1 MAAGGADNLTST
13 IPHFLR
19 RTRCSFAIG
28 AFSRCRP
35 GVPPLLG
42 PSLGARCSSAIGSRR
57 GLGQE
62 GSNQKRPSGETFG
75 EIITRS
81 KDLRRPAQSRYVT
94 ARPYTINGSDGTSVR
109 CFPAPCK
116 P

>member
-42 PSLGARCSSAIGSRR
+42 PSLGVLLRYWVPSR
-57 GLGQE
+57 
-62 GSNQKRPSGETFG
+62 SRPGGE
-75 EIITRS
+75 
-81 KDLRRPAQSRYVT
+81 
-94 ARPYTINGSDGTSVR
+94 
-109 CFPAPCK
+109 
-116 P
+116 